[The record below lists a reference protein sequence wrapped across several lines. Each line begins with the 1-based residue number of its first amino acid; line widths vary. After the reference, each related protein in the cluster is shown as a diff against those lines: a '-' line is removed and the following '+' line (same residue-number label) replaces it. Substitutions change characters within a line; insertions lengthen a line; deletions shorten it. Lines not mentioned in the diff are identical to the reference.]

1 MKECDWLSEDD
12 KIEGFEWRGGSDRV
26 TSGILIWSE
35 PFKSV
40 KTNLGKRLTL

>member
-1 MKECDWLSEDD
+1 MSEDD

-35 PFKSV
+35 PFIRENKFGEKVNFISL
-40 KTNLGKRLTL
+40 KH